1 MSTTTLTK
9 LHDEAV
15 ANGQKFYVDPTTGFK
30 VLTQAYLL
38 TRPCCG
44 QGCRHCPYN
53 FNKGETNG
61 KDVLRMVCS
70 DASNNRSAL
79 RSDSADAGED
89 LSNV

>member
-1 MSTTTLTK
+1 MDNTRK

-15 ANGQKFYVDPTTGFK
+15 AKGQKYYLDPATGFK
-30 VLTQAYLL
+30 VLTEAYLL

-61 KDVLRMVCS
+61 KDVLRMVHPNGS
-70 DASNNRSAL
+70 DNNNCVLADRAST
-79 RSDSADAGED
+79 GED
-89 LSNV
+89 LSNG

>member
-1 MSTTTLTK
+1 MDNTSK

-15 ANGQKFYVDPTTGFK
+15 AKGQKFYLDPATGFK
-30 VLTQAYLL
+30 VLTEAYLL

-61 KDVLRMVCS
+61 KAVLRMVCS
-70 DASNNRSAL
+70 NDDNCNNSVHSNG
-79 RSDSADAGED
+79 SDVGED
-89 LSNV
+89 LSND